1 MATPSAKK
9 AAKRAPKRAER
20 PCILVPVDGSPGSKR
35 ALDHAI
41 ALAGALG
48 GEIEILNVQSPV
60 PGDAALFVSDD
71 TVKDYHRAEA
81 KKALAPAIR
90 RLEKAGV
97 PFTQHVCVGPPGRTI
112 AQFANESK
120 CDRIVMGTRGLGQPL
135 GFFLGSAASK
145 VIELA
150 KAPVTVVK

>member
-1 MATPSAKK
+1 MATLSAKK
-9 AAKRAPKRAER
+9 TATRAAKRVKRPR
-20 PCILVPVDGSPGSKR
+20 ILVPVDGSANARR

-41 ALAGALG
+41 ALAEALG
-48 GEIEILNVQSPV
+48 GEIGLLNVQSPV
-60 PGDAALFVSDD
+60 PGDAALFVGDD
-71 TVKDYHRAEA
+71 AVKDYHRAEA
-81 KKALAPAIR
+81 KKVLAPAIR

-97 PFTQHVCVGPPGRTI
+97 PFTQHICVGQPGRTI